1 MKAKPKKVKQPENDM
16 LMFTNATLSKHMFF
30 RPMSAQIMHLKTA
43 SLGGSTAKKEI
54 VRHVRAQARPQT
66 AINYN
71 SQFYQTAPLLP
82 GAVMH
87 LRQTSTLRP
96 EEMKALSPKVIFK
109 EIKKKHSDVE
119 CKTAREH
126 VDSIKEE
133 VNKKYTTVL
142 IAKRKVCLS
151 ERKKREKSPNPFIGK
166 YEFNIGRRKGR

>member
-1 MKAKPKKVKQPENDM
+1 
-16 LMFTNATLSKHMFF
+16 MFF

-43 SLGGSTAKKEI
+43 SMGGAMPKKEMAVKHI
-54 VRHVRAQARPQT
+54 KTHSRPQT
-66 AINYN
+66 AVNYN

-96 EEMKALSPKVIFK
+96 EEMKALSPKVVFK
-109 EIKKKHSDVE
+109 EIKKKHSGITE
-119 CKTAREH
+119 CRTAREH
-126 VDSIKEE
+126 GADSIKEE

-151 ERKKREKSPNPFIGK
+151 ERKKRDKSPNPFNG
-166 YEFNIGRRKGR
+166 E